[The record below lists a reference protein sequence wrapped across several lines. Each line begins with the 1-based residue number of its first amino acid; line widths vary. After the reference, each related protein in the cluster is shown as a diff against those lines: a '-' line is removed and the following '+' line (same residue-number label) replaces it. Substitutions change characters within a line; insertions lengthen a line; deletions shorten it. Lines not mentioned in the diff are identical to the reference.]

1 MGLYSKELLDHFH
14 RPRNAGEIERPTA
27 AAEASNPV
35 CGDMLK
41 ISALVRDRV
50 LVQVRFKAAGCVPAL
65 ACGSWV
71 AEYLQDKRLEGL
83 SPVAPERI
91 EQALGG
97 MPKASHHAAALA
109 SGAMQR
115 LLEALTQAAL

>member
-1 MGLYSKELLDHFH
+1 MYSKELLDHFH
-14 RPRNAGEIERPTA
+14 RPRNVGEIERPTA
-27 AAEASNPV
+27 VAEASNPV
-35 CGDMLK
+35 CGDLLQ
-41 ISALVRDRV
+41 ISALVREQI

-65 ACGSWV
+65 ACGSWL
-71 AEYLQDKRLEGL
+71 AEYLQDKRLEDL

-97 MPKASHHAAALA
+97 VPEASHHAAVLA

-115 LLEALTQAAL
+115 LLESLIQAAL